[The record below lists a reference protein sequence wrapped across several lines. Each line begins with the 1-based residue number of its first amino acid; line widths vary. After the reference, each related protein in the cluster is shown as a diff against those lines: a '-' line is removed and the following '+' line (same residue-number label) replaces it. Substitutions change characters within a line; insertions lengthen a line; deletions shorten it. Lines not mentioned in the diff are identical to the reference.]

1 MISGMPPSKPSPW
14 ANLALAAASFAATA
28 LALEGGARWLEW
40 RWPRPKVAA
49 YLWDWERMWQ
59 GDFYTLGG
67 GSTGWLPRSEV
78 NTDGLRD
85 RPHPL
90 EKPPRTFRLVF
101 LGDSVTMGHG
111 VSATEAYPRVLQA
124 QLDDEGWR
132 VEVFNVALQGWSTR
146 QELLAYERLAR
157 RYQPDLVVLA
167 VCLNDV
173 PELQNNLSR
182 PAGWLAWL
190 HRRSA
195 LVRRVVDAGG
205 REIAAVEELFV
216 EPPPRRVREGWRLFR
231 EQLHALRQD
240 VEQSGAR
247 LAVMVFPFRFQVVPG
262 APAPVAQQQ
271 LAAVCR
277 LEGLDLLDLL
287 PALQPQGT
295 AAFLDYDHLTPGG
308 AETVAAAFSAHGWIP
323 QSFDRR
329 RLLSPGQD
337 PASLLDDPDPAR
349 REAAAFFLRG
359 QADRHLDGLVRR
371 LADDPDAGV
380 RAAAARALGGLRPRL
395 AAPALPALWGALS
408 DPSQGVRWEAA
419 RTLASLRPSL
429 EPALPRLVALLASE
443 DEFVRGYAAS
453 ELGRHGPDAAAALPA
468 LLAALPVEPRPELV
482 ARTVARL
489 DPGGAAVVPQLTA
502 MAVSGTEQQ
511 RAAAAVALGCL
522 RGAARPAVPVLAELL
537 RSGPPAARA
546 EAARALGRTGSAE
559 APVLEALQAALAGD
573 EEPRVRALAA
583 RALGWIG
590 PAAAAAAPALR
601 RAELDPSERVAGEA
615 ETALRRLAGKGGA
628 ADSEE

>member
-1 MISGMPPSKPSPW
+1 M
-14 ANLALAAASFAATA
+14 ALALATFSALA

-67 GSTGWLPRSEV
+67 GSTGWLPGSEV

-111 VSATEAYPRVLQA
+111 VAATQTYPRILQER
-124 QLDDEGWR
+124 LEREGWR

-146 QELLAYERLAR
+146 QQRLAFERLAR

-205 REIAAVEELFV
+205 REIASVEELF
-216 EPPPRRVREGWRLFR
+216 EQPPPRRVREGWRLFQ
-231 EQLHALRQD
+231 EQVRGLRD
-240 VEQSGAR
+240 GAASSGAR
-247 LAVMVFPFRFQVVPG
+247 LAVMVFPFRFQVAPG
-262 APAPVAQQQ
+262 APPPVAQQQ

-277 LEGLDLLDLL
+277 LEGLELLDLL
-287 PALQPQGT
+287 PALQPQGE
-295 AAFLDYDHLTPGG
+295 AAFIDYDHLSPAG
-308 AETVAAAFSAHGWIP
+308 AETVAAAFAAHGWIP
-323 QSFDRR
+323 PAFDRR

-337 PASLLDDPDPAR
+337 PAGLLDDPDPAR
-349 REAAAFFLRG
+349 REAAAFFLRE
-359 QADRHLDGLVRR
+359 QAARHLDRLARR
-371 LADDPDAGV
+371 LTDDADAGV

-395 AAPALPALWGALS
+395 AVAALPALRQALS

-419 RTLASLRPSL
+419 RALASLRPPL
-429 EPALPRLVALLASE
+429 APALPRLVALLASE
-443 DEFVRGYAAS
+443 DEFVRGYAAY
-453 ELGRHGPDAAAALPA
+453 ELGRHGPEAAEALPA
-468 LLAALPVEPRPELV
+468 LLAALPAEPRPELF

-489 DPGGAAVVPQLTA
+489 DPGGAVAVPQLAA
-502 MAVSGTEQQ
+502 MAGAGTEER

-522 RGAARPAVPVLAELL
+522 RGAARPAVPALVELL
-537 RSGPPAARA
+537 RSGPPGARA

-573 EEPRVRALAA
+573 EDPRVRALAA

-590 PAAAAAAPALR
+590 PAAAAAGPSLR

-615 ETALRRLAGKGGA
+615 ETALRRLAGGRDGA
-628 ADSEE
+628 DEGE